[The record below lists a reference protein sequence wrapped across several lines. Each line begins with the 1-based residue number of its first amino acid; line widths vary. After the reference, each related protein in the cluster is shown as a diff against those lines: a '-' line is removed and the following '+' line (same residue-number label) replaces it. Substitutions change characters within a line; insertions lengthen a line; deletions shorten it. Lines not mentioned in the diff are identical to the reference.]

1 MSLMV
6 EVLVL
11 VLSFPAVG
19 LLLYVLTVAETWL
32 LSDPAAGGPRPRARR
47 AEDQAPPQRQAVVVS
62 LARRRRQ
69 RAASCAPRAGREGEA
84 ASGHPPAGQARAQAE

>member
-62 LARRRRQ
+62 LARPAAPAGRLLCPAGGPGRRGSQ
-69 RAASCAPRAGREGEA
+69 RSPAGRAG
-84 ASGHPPAGQARAQAE
+84 